1 MSVLSDCS
9 IRSPCGQACLRSLML
24 NFFEPNLSLS
34 LSRPQA
40 AKPYG
45 PVDDESAASVS
56 HVSCTGQARCL
67 GRRAGECQFQN
78 GWTATVQPKLG
89 RLRSVEGLWC
99 DSCEVSQSEYWLLQ
113 ARVLAHPK
121 YFMQV
126 LHGTE
131 FWEDGPFFWAL
142 ASLGLQA
149 NCVRMFVASADP
161 TFHRQ

>member
-67 GRRAGECQFQN
+67 GRPRRRMPISK
-78 GWTATVQPKLG
+78 WM
-89 RLRSVEGLWC
+89 
-99 DSCEVSQSEYWLLQ
+99 DSNSSTQIGQ
-113 ARVLAHPK
+113 AA
-121 YFMQV
+121 Q
-126 LHGTE
+126 
-131 FWEDGPFFWAL
+131 
-142 ASLGLQA
+142 
-149 NCVRMFVASADP
+149 C
-161 TFHRQ
+161 